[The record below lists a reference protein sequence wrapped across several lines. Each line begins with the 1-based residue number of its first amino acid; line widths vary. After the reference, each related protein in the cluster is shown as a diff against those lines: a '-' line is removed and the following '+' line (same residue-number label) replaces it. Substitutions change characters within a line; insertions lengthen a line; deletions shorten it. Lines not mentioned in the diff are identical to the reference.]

1 MAERV
6 HESVMLGQSIEA
18 IAPRSGG
25 VYADATAG
33 GGGHSEALL
42 LSSAPDGR
50 VIAVDT
56 DPDAVEITRKRL
68 AAFGE
73 RAFVV
78 QGRYADLGAIIAA
91 AGAGLLDGLIADLG
105 LSSIQLD
112 DPERGFAFSHSGP
125 LDMRLDR
132 SRGETAA
139 ELIARLKESALAD
152 ILYSFGQERRSRAIA
167 RSIKIKQQRDGLSST
182 DDLRRSVVRVLG
194 PRRRGGVDPATRTFQ
209 AIRIAV
215 NDELGQLQSLVDSL
229 PDLLR
234 DRGTAVI
241 ISFHS
246 LEDRIVKQA
255 FAADVRLQALNRRPL
270 LASEAER
277 ARNPRAR
284 SAKLRAARR
293 RPRDER
299 AGEAAP

>member
-1 MAERV
+1 MAGRV

-42 LSSAPDGR
+42 LASAPDGR

-56 DPDAVEITRKRL
+56 DSDAVEITRRRL

-78 QGRYADLGAIIAA
+78 QGRYADLGAIIGA
-91 AGAGLLDGLIADLG
+91 AGAGPIDGLIADLG

-112 DPERGFAFSHSGP
+112 DPERGFAFSLSGP
-125 LDMRLDR
+125 LDMRMDR

-139 ELIARLKESALAD
+139 ELIARAKESALAD
-152 ILYSFGQERRSRAIA
+152 ILYRFGQERRSRAIA
-167 RSIKIKQQRDGLSST
+167 RSIKRTQQRGGLSST

-229 PDLLR
+229 PELLR
-234 DRGTAVI
+234 DQGTAVI

-255 FAADVRLQALNRRPL
+255 FAADPRLQALTRRPL

-293 RPRDER
+293 RPRDGR
-299 AGEAAP
+299 TGEAAP